1 MPSGNRQCTTARMK
15 EKKKAGGKIEL
26 NSPLRISHKNG
37 QSVCCETR
45 LVRYMARD
53 KIFTVTYTN
62 CHFLSLAIAP
72 LIEESYVEKS
82 HESVPAGAHQMGS

>member
-1 MPSGNRQCTTARMK
+1 MHKSPN
-15 EKKKAGGKIEL
+15 EKKKKKKVGGKIEL

-53 KIFTVTYTN
+53 KILTVTYTN
-62 CHFLSLAIAP
+62 VHSFHFFLAIAS
-72 LIEESYVEKS
+72 LIKESYVEKS
-82 HESVPAGAHQMGS
+82 

>member
-1 MPSGNRQCTTARMK
+1 MHNSRNEK
-15 EKKKAGGKIEL
+15 KKKKAGGKIEL
-26 NSPLRISHKNG
+26 NSPLRIFHENG

-53 KIFTVTYTN
+53 NNLTVIYTN
-62 CHFLSLAIAP
+62 CHFLSFFLAIAS

-82 HESVPAGAHQMGS
+82 YESVLAGAHQMGSWY